1 MLLVVGS
8 TRGEA
13 TYGGAGVVAFYFPS
27 VRLCAG
33 GSALRTP
40 VEHPGAVTLQVAVF
54 KLVARPLGHHAQG
67 VGEAAAD
74 SFSAHLRGERAA
86 QQLAELEGGLA
97 PQRFGVDEGAVHV
110 PEDGL
115 GPTQVPEAR

>member
-13 TYGGAGVVAFYFPS
+13 TCGGAGVVAFCFPS

-40 VEHPGAVTLQVAVF
+40 KTVLLQSWGSR
-54 KLVARPLGHHAQG
+54 KTG
-67 VGEAAAD
+67 VK
-74 SFSAHLRGERAA
+74 
-86 QQLAELEGGLA
+86 
-97 PQRFGVDEGAVHV
+97 
-110 PEDGL
+110 
-115 GPTQVPEAR
+115 

>member
-40 VEHPGAVTLQVAVF
+40 KTRVKGQKVC
-54 KLVARPLGHHAQG
+54 
-67 VGEAAAD
+67 
-74 SFSAHLRGERAA
+74 
-86 QQLAELEGGLA
+86 
-97 PQRFGVDEGAVHV
+97 
-110 PEDGL
+110 PESRIFTD
-115 GPTQVPEAR
+115 